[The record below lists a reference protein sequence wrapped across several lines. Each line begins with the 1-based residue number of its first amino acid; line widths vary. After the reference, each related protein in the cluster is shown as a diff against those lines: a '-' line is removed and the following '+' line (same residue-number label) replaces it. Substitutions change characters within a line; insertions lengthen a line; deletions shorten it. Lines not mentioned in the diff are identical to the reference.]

1 MIPPATPTPEVVDVK
16 RLDHLP
22 LVGAMLRELA
32 IKDTLDALIPRHE
45 RNAVTVG
52 ECIEALVLTILTGAH
67 ALSRVA
73 ETLAGYDLEVIFQR
87 PMEAVHFHD
96 NRLGRVLDALWTMGL
111 DRVYGAV
118 ISQAIRRYAL
128 ELTQL
133 HTDTTSLKVYG
144 AYERDAA
151 EEGPLVTF
159 GYSRDQRPDLKQL
172 LFGLTVT
179 ADGIP
184 VWGHV
189 GDGNCSDSTEH
200 PYRPA
205 APAPARLR
213 RTAPGGRQQI
223 LCGRDDGSGGGAP
236 LPLRHLGATDSG
248 AATGGGGW
256 LRAGDLA
263 LAVGTT
269 WPP

>member
-32 IKDTLDALIPRHE
+32 ITDTLDALIPPHE

-52 ECIEALVLTILTGAH
+52 ECIEALVLTILTGEH

-73 ETLAGYDLEVIFQR
+73 ETLAGYDVEVMFQR
-87 PMEAVHFHD
+87 PMEAVHCHD
-96 NRLGRVLDALWTMGL
+96 NRLGRVLDALWTRGL

-118 ISQAIRRYAL
+118 ISQAIQRYAL
-128 ELTQL
+128 ELTPL
-133 HTDTTSLKVYG
+133 PTDTTSLQVYG

-151 EEGPLVTF
+151 EEGP
-159 GYSRDQRPDLKQL
+159 
-172 LFGLTVT
+172 
-179 ADGIP
+179 
-184 VWGHV
+184 
-189 GDGNCSDSTEH
+189 
-200 PYRPA
+200 YRPA
-205 APAPARLR
+205 APAPARLG
-213 RTAPGGRQQI
+213 RTAPGGRQPV
-223 LCGRDDGSGGGAP
+223 LCGRDEGSGGGAP